1 MPGRAE
7 PENASQVVNGELLD
21 AGSFSEWLAS
31 MTAALRGDGNS
42 EVPCGRCTACCT
54 SSQFVHIEPDET
66 DTLARIP
73 EELLFPAPRMERG
86 HLLMGYDE
94 HGRCPML
101 ADGRC
106 SIYEHRPRTCRVY
119 DCRIF
124 AASGLA
130 VDEAEKAAISRQ
142 VARWRFSYRDD
153 NDRARH
159 RAVQLAA
166 DYLSN
171 TSCAPGEALVGL
183 NATGRSL
190 RALEVHDLF
199 LQSDEATGQ
208 SRAFT
213 PGPEVLRTELGRQ
226 EGSRDRLSR

>member
-7 PENASQVVNGELLD
+7 PENASQVVSGELLD

-101 ADGRC
+101 ADGQC

-130 VDEAEKAAISRQ
+130 VDEAEKASISHQ
-142 VARWRFSYRDD
+142 VARWRFSYRDY

-171 TSCAPGEALVGL
+171 TSRAPGEALVGL
-183 NATGRSL
+183 NTTGRSL